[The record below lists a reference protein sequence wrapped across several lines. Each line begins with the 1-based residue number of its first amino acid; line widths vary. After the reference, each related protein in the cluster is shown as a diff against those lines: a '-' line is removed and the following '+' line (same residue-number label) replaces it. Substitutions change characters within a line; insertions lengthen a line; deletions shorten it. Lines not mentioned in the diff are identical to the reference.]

1 MNATLPLD
9 ALRVAGKSRV
19 WRLKELY
26 GLSGAPRFLQERFL
40 EVMLGMVFSRLF
52 SDCAVFVRDKLFV
65 RVFVEE
71 LIVTGTSLSV
81 AWFFAVSCKTFSC

>member
-26 GLSGAPRFLQERFL
+26 GLSGAPRHLQEHF
-40 EVMLGMVFSRLF
+40 VGVVLGVVFSRLF

-71 LIVTGTSLSV
+71 IVTGTSLFV
-81 AWFFAVSCKTFSC
+81 ACFSVSCKTFSC